1 MIILYPDRHVRALNI
16 DALVQRALRG
26 ELYLL
31 LEDTAMVQ
39 QILDRSPTDF
49 VGQLETSGG
58 LSTDVILACL
68 IMAVDSPQETIGEM
82 EPQAGFILYSMLVY
96 VLAVE
101 PSIKEFGDLQ
111 PLAAELRFQLGLE
124 LGLELALQPTMMD
137 VYRAVNSASKR
148 LLGGI
153 PKHVRL
159 AEVKSLIER
168 TITARTGLLPLQHMV
183 LYNFIEREKR
193 MAQRILEV
201 ATAHSELDVHVVIGA
216 CHVTGDLSN
225 EFINTLNVN
234 VPSYVD
240 LMNLIEQHYP
250 NQRLVNL
257 IGAHEVR

>member
-16 DALVQRALRG
+16 EALVQRASRG

-31 LEDTAMVQ
+31 LEDAHVVKKIREQ
-39 QILDRSPTDF
+39 SSQGFASDFAQSF
-49 VGQLETSGG
+49 VGQLEENGG
-58 LSTDVILACL
+58 LSTDVVLACL
-68 IMAVDSPQETIGEM
+68 VMAVDAPQETIGAM
-82 EPQAGFILYSMLVY
+82 EPQAGFILYCMLVY

-101 PSIKEFGDLQ
+101 PDLMKEFEDLQ
-111 PLAAELRFQLGLE
+111 PVAAELRLE
-124 LGLELALQPTMMD
+124 LPLETMTD

-153 PKHVRL
+153 PKNVRL
-159 AEVKSLIER
+159 EEVKSLTER
-168 TITARTGLLPLQHMV
+168 AIAGRTGLSPSQHMV
-183 LYNFIEREKR
+183 RYNFIEREKH

-201 ATAHSELDVHVVIGA
+201 AAAFPQLDVHVVIGA

-240 LMNLIEQHYP
+240 LMNLIETQYP
-250 NQRLVNL
+250 GQRLVNL

>member
-31 LEDTAMVQ
+31 LEDANIVQ
-39 QILDRSPTDF
+39 QILAQSPTDF
-49 VGQLETSGG
+49 VGQLEGQLTASGG
-58 LSTDVILACL
+58 LSTDVVLACL
-68 IMAVDSPQETIGEM
+68 IMAVDSPQKTIGAM
-82 EPQAGFILYSMLVY
+82 EPQTGFILYCMLVY

-101 PSIKEFGDLQ
+101 PNIHEFEDLE
-111 PLAAELRFQLGLE
+111 PVAAELR
-124 LGLELALQPTMMD
+124 LQTPMHTMTD

-159 AEVKSLIER
+159 TEIKNLTER
-168 TITARTGLLPLQHMV
+168 IIAARTGLLPLQHMV
-183 LYNFIEREKR
+183 LYNFIEREKI
-193 MAQRILEV
+193 MAQRILEAV
-201 ATAHSELDVHVVIGA
+201 ATHPELDVHVVIGA

-225 EFINTLNVN
+225 EFISTLNVN

-250 NQRLVNL
+250 GQRLVTL
-257 IGAHEVR
+257 IGAHEIR